1 MSFDPITLESIANI
15 VVFIAPGYFALRVY
29 ALINSKRQRDFSV
42 LAVESI
48 VYSLPIVAAVNFI
61 WINLLNQPETSALDA
76 GYALLLIITAVVVG
90 ALATFA
96 RNHWPAREIAAKLGL
111 GSPNEDF
118 IKTQLQ
124 RIDTSD
130 PENNTVVIKLK
141 NGGLFS
147 GTIDQFSR
155 YDTNSPMYL
164 YLSNLAVFD
173 DNLKSWIERD
183 GGLII
188 ERGEVDYI
196 ETPNLKSGL

>member
-1 MSFDPITLESIANI
+1 MSFDPVTLESIANI

-29 ALINSKRQRDFSV
+29 ALINSKRQRNFSV

-48 VYSLPIVAAVNFI
+48 VYSLPIVTLANFI
-61 WINLLNQPETSALDA
+61 WINLLNQQGASALDA
-76 GYALLLIITAVVVG
+76 GYALLLIVTAIVAG
-90 ALATFA
+90 AIVTFA
-96 RNHWPAREIAAKLGL
+96 RSRWPTRDIAAKLGL

-124 RIDTSD
+124 RIDTGDS
-130 PENNTVVIKLK
+130 ENNTVIIKLK

-155 YDTNSPMYL
+155 YDINSPMYL

-173 DNLKSWIERD
+173 EKLTSWVERD

-188 ERGEVDYI
+188 ERGEVEYI
-196 ETPNLKSGL
+196 ETPDLKGRL